1 MFRHLGEFGSAPFR
15 SMGTWSPTFPRMNGT
30 ERFVVYDKMKLSHIL
45 LITVIACG
53 LAAGSARAG
62 SGAAPLS
69 SVRSEA
75 NTRLMIKR
83 APNFGNDTQLN
94 LYLDGRHLASFG
106 YGRHYE
112 GVLPAG
118 DYMVTMQQTP
128 HLNDAFPFS
137 QQRIRVVPGRTNVFT
152 AFWTDG
158 GARIVLLGSGTVVN
172 PWY

>member
-1 MFRHLGEFGSAPFR
+1 
-15 SMGTWSPTFPRMNGT
+15 MNRT
-30 ERFVVYDKMKLSHIL
+30 ERLTVYYEMKLSHTL
-45 LITVIACG
+45 LVTAIVCG
-53 LAAGSARAG
+53 LAAGSVRAG
-62 SGAAPLS
+62 SDTAPRS
-69 SVRSEA
+69 SVRPEA
-75 NTRLMIKR
+75 NARLIIRR
-83 APNFGNDTQLN
+83 APNFGNPTQLN

-128 HLNDAFPFS
+128 HLNDAYPFS

-158 GARIVLLGSGTVVN
+158 GARIVLKGS
-172 PWY
+172 

>member
-1 MFRHLGEFGSAPFR
+1 MFRHLREFGRAPFR
-15 SMGTWSPTFPRMNGT
+15 SMGTGRPAFPRMNGT
-30 ERFVVYDKMKLSHIL
+30 GRFVVYEKMKLSHIL

-62 SGAAPLS
+62 SGAAPGS

-75 NTRLMIKR
+75 NGRLIIWR
-83 APNFGNDTQLN
+83 APNFGNPTQLN

-106 YGRHYE
+106 YGRHYD

-118 DYMVTMQQTP
+118 DYLVTMQQTP
-128 HLNDAFPFS
+128 HLSDAYPFS
-137 QQRIRVVPGRTNVFT
+137 QQRIRVVPGRTNAFT

-158 GARIVLLGSGTVVN
+158 GARIVLKGPGTVVN

>member
-1 MFRHLGEFGSAPFR
+1 M
-15 SMGTWSPTFPRMNGT
+15 
-30 ERFVVYDKMKLSHIL
+30 VYEKMKLSHIL

-62 SGAAPLS
+62 SGAAPRS

-75 NTRLMIKR
+75 NGRLIIWR
-83 APNFGNDTQLN
+83 APNFGINVIN

-106 YGRHYE
+106 YGRHYD

-118 DYMVTMQQTP
+118 DYLVTMT
-128 HLNDAFPFS
+128 DAASERRYPFS
-137 QQRIRVVPGRTNVFT
+137 QQRIRVVPGRTNAFT

-158 GARIVLLGSGTVVN
+158 GERIVLKGSGTVVN
-172 PWY
+172 VWY